1 MKISEELI
9 GKDVINESGDQ
20 VGIVNDLEWD
30 FDRSNCRSRCVKTN
44 FTRNCSTSK
53 KARNRIIML
62 TGDNLEIAQRIGSE
76 IGIEKI
82 FAQVLPS
89 QKVEKIKEVQQEGKL
104 VAMVGDGINDAPT
117 LVQSDVGIAIGAGTD
132 VALESADVVLMPSDP
147 LDVVKVIAI
156 SKATRRKM
164 IENLW
169 YAAGY
174 NIVAFPIAAGVLYPI
189 IGLLLRPEIAAFTMA
204 GSTVLVT
211 LNALLLNRTRPNK

>member
-1 MKISEELI
+1 MIGLI
-9 GKDVINESGDQ
+9 AVADALRPTSRETVQSLKKLGIES
-20 VGIVNDLEWD
+20 
-30 FDRSNCRSRCVKTN
+30 
-44 FTRNCSTSK
+44 
-53 KARNRIIML
+53 IML

>member
-1 MKISEELI
+1 LI
-9 GKDVINESGDQ
+9 GLIAVADALRPTSRETVQSLKKLGIES
-20 VGIVNDLEWD
+20 
-30 FDRSNCRSRCVKTN
+30 
-44 FTRNCSTSK
+44 
-53 KARNRIIML
+53 IML
-62 TGDNLEIAQRIGSE
+62 TGDNLETAQRIGSE

-174 NIVAFPIAAGVLYPI
+174 NIVAFPIVAGVLYPI
-189 IGLLLRPEIAAFTMA
+189 IGLLLRPKIAAFTMA

>member
-1 MKISEELI
+1 
-9 GKDVINESGDQ
+9 
-20 VGIVNDLEWD
+20 
-30 FDRSNCRSRCVKTN
+30 
-44 FTRNCSTSK
+44 
-53 KARNRIIML
+53 ML

-104 VAMVGDGINDAPT
+104 MAMVGDGINDAPT

>member
-1 MKISEELI
+1 MIGLI
-9 GKDVINESGDQ
+9 AVADALRPTSRETVQSLKKLGIES
-20 VGIVNDLEWD
+20 
-30 FDRSNCRSRCVKTN
+30 
-44 FTRNCSTSK
+44 
-53 KARNRIIML
+53 IML
-62 TGDNLEIAQRIGSE
+62 IGDNLETAQRIGSE

-147 LDVVKVIAI
+147 LDAVKVIAI

>member
-1 MKISEELI
+1 MIGLI
-9 GKDVINESGDQ
+9 AVADALRPTSRETVQSLKKLGIES
-20 VGIVNDLEWD
+20 
-30 FDRSNCRSRCVKTN
+30 
-44 FTRNCSTSK
+44 
-53 KARNRIIML
+53 IML
-62 TGDNLEIAQRIGSE
+62 TGDNLETAQCIGSE

-104 VAMVGDGINDAPT
+104 VAMVGDGINDALT